1 MKKKFLTLSLI
12 TFIMSLV
19 VFGLAFFIFHYV
31 TDAGI
36 TFIYHAEA
44 EKPFVA
50 NMVGIFGV
58 LSFFTS
64 VISLIIAFIFCK
76 NKNSNDL

>member
-1 MKKKFLTLSLI
+1 MKKNFLTLSLI
-12 TFIMSLV
+12 TAIISVV
-19 VFGLAFFIFHYV
+19 VFALAFFIFHYV

-58 LSFFTS
+58 LSLFTS
-64 VISLIIAFIFCK
+64 LISLLIAFIFYK
-76 NKNSNDL
+76 EEKIKK